1 MSACIHS
8 LIKSSN
14 LMTVFS
20 KSRSYWIFF
29 GLLITG
35 VISFFHSTDVN
46 AESTLQ
52 FQNESVKQDV
62 IQINRELS
70 QLEQSLL
77 YPVSTRLGLYLSIKT
92 RQSFQ
97 LNSIDIK
104 IDGQNI
110 TTYLYTTKELKALE
124 RGGIQR
130 LYMSN
135 LATGHHQ
142 LTVIFNGQGTDEH
155 FFRRKKQFQFEKG
168 NGIKNIELEIVD
180 SDFKKEPVIKI
191 NTWNN

>member
-1 MSACIHS
+1 
-8 LIKSSN
+8 
-14 LMTVFS
+14 MTVFS